1 MNVIEFLLCLL
12 QCFLQDAFPQFF
24 KFVIY
29 IVREIVIRNSVRAV
43 ICKNG
48 WTGWLSAETV

>member
-48 WTGWLSAETV
+48 